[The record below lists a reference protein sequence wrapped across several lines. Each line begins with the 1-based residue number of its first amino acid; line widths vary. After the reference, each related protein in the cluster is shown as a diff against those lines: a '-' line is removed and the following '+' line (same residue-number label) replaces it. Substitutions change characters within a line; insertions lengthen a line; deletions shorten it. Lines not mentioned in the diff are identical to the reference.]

1 MTPLKIFSLALRR
14 RLQTKKKSGPENNR
28 SLAKKLRQKPNDD
41 KNISIESISIY
52 NRIHIYQ
59 WKPNDDKNIFNN
71 IFRPENCEVLSKIN

>member
-52 NRIHIYQ
+52 NRIISIYISR
-59 WKPNDDKNIFNN
+59 NLMMTRIYSIIFLDQKTVK
-71 IFRPENCEVLSKIN
+71 FFPK